1 MYVHEP
7 VCLAETLA
15 LLAVGPGR
23 VVVDGTVGEGGHAE
37 RILDASAPDGRLLGC
52 DRDAE
57 ILAVAGAR
65 LARFGDR
72 VRCVQADVGTPGALA
87 AAVGDDPAW
96 RPHAVL
102 LDLGISSW
110 HYAQAER
117 GFAFERDGP
126 LDMRLDRAGGTPT
139 LAERLRW
146 MTQGDLHR
154 LLRDLGDVHG
164 AGRIAGAIVRARDAG
179 GLRGTA
185 DLAAVVARACPE
197 RARRGAPASR
207 KGRRFHPATRTFMA
221 LRIWVNDE
229 LARIPVALDEA
240 RAVLR
245 PGGRLVVIAFHSG
258 EDRLVKRAFQAW
270 HRAGSARRIL
280 VKPLVPSAD
289 ERERNPRSRSAKV
302 RAVETPG
309 A

>member
-1 MYVHEP
+1 MPVHEP

-15 LLAVGPGR
+15 LLAVAPGR

-37 RILDASAPDGRLLGC
+37 AILEASAPDGRLVAC

-57 ILAVAGAR
+57 ILAVAADR

-72 VRCVQADVGTPGALA
+72 VRCVHADLGTPGALA

-96 RPHAVL
+96 RPHGVL

-110 HYAQAER
+110 HYAQAAR
-117 GFAFERDGP
+117 GFAFDHDGP
-126 LDMRLDRAGGTPT
+126 LDMRLDQAGDAPP
-139 LAERLRW
+139 LADRLRRI
-146 MTQGDLHR
+146 TQGDLHR
-154 LLRDLGDVHG
+154 VLRDLGDVRG
-164 AGRIAGAIVRARDAG
+164 AGRIAGAIVRARDQG
-179 GLRGTA
+179 RLRGTA
-185 DLAAVVARACPE
+185 DLAAVVAA
-197 RARRGAPASR
+197 AAPR
-207 KGRRFHPATRTFMA
+207 PPRGRRRLHPATQTFMA

-229 LARIPVALDEA
+229 LARIAPALADA
-240 RAVLR
+240 RALLR

-258 EDRLVKRAFQAW
+258 EDRVVKRTFQAW
-270 HRAGSARRIL
+270 HRAGEARRIL

-289 ERERNPRSRSAKV
+289 ERERNPRARSAKV
-302 RAVETPG
+302 RAVEVPG